1 MDHRE
6 IAVRVAV
13 MNEVQF
19 LFPSEP
25 CKPLKPRSLYVVFLV
40 EKDVRVERRR
50 TCGYLNHEEIDRQ
63 YQVCARS
70 HQKHGNKEKGRIVA
84 FVAKVRPRDEMIFGI
99 VDMMEV
105 DVVAEELAADGMMAE
120 LAMHQRLPKR
130 HDQMRSDGGHE
141 VQRKLRKEPRYRL
154 EHELFLPLKEPI

>member
-1 MDHRE
+1 
-6 IAVRVAV
+6 
-13 MNEVQF
+13 
-19 LFPSEP
+19 
-25 CKPLKPRSLYVVFLV
+25 
-40 EKDVRVERRR
+40 
-50 TCGYLNHEEIDRQ
+50 
-63 YQVCARS
+63 
-70 HQKHGNKEKGRIVA
+70 
-84 FVAKVRPRDEMIFGI
+84 MIFGI